1 MSILLENDNFKIN
14 SVFHIWSWTLI
25 NMYSRN
31 FSGKATKVTALTMWE
46 MDPVNDPYMGE
57 RAIKLWKF

>member
-1 MSILLENDNFKIN
+1 
-14 SVFHIWSWTLI
+14 
-25 NMYSRN
+25 MYSRN
-31 FSGKATKVTALTMWE
+31 FSGKATKVTMWE